1 MSKAAE
7 DSIAKLMREGE
18 AFAREFETFV
28 AERPRSEFRG
38 QDVNDWLETLTRER
52 LDEFVTLLKVALAPE
67 IHPLGHAPVVS
78 WVHVRASNL
87 PETELGNI
95 VLRQPWL
102 RRPATMIGVV
112 TSPVARGKR
121 PKPEPR

>member
-67 IHPLGHAPVVS
+67 IHPLAPILVVME
-78 WVHVRASNL
+78 RRTTGNEALLAEAIRL
-87 PETELGNI
+87 PILRSRMRDVDRKSTRLNSSHLG
-95 VLRQPWL
+95 
-102 RRPATMIGVV
+102 
-112 TSPVARGKR
+112 
-121 PKPEPR
+121 